1 MDANISTAALM
12 VWVSSAWLHL
22 SFPPFPACIL
32 QLKAVDPVLCIT
44 YYFRTC
50 NCRPNYKRKCRPKSV
65 ELMDGSHRHAH
76 SSTRLDMNIIDW
88 DIKCLRTLF

>member
-32 QLKAVDPVLCIT
+32 QSKAVQMCSPIVTPLGPGQSVT
-44 YYFRTC
+44 VG
-50 NCRPNYKRKCRPKSV
+50 KRHY
-65 ELMDGSHRHAH
+65 SHAYLLKERAFGT
-76 SSTRLDMNIIDW
+76 S
-88 DIKCLRTLF
+88 LF